1 MSLYVDA
8 KTAAPDSTRNLQ
20 IETLLQEA
28 AQCSGV
34 LRAEVKRE
42 RNRKQPISK
51 EGKVLM
57 ATVEKDHPQSE
68 EEVTFCVCLATSWLM
83 LTSRHCPPR

>member
-34 LRAEVKRE
+34 LFSKVKQ
-42 RNRKQPISK
+42 KKKK
-51 EGKVLM
+51 EAASQQGEQGLM
-57 ATVEKDHPQSE
+57 EQWKKTTQEKAGSE
-68 EEVTFCVCLATSWLM
+68 ILSLWLM
-83 LTSRHCPPR
+83 LTSRHCLPH

>member
-34 LRAEVKRE
+34 LWNKVKQ
-42 RNRKQPISK
+42 KKKTYTASQQ
-51 EGKVLM
+51 GGQGLM
-57 ATVEKDHPQSE
+57 LETWVKTPPNAMC
-68 EEVTFCVCLATSWLM
+68 FATSRLV
-83 LTSRHCPPR
+83 LTSRHYRPR

>member
-42 RNRKQPISK
+42 RKQKATNRQ
-51 EGKVLM
+51 GGQRLM
-57 ATVEKDHPQSE
+57 ATVEKDHPR
-68 EEVTFCVCLATSWLM
+68 V
-83 LTSRHCPPR
+83 RRK

>member
-34 LRAEVKRE
+34 LS
-42 RNRKQPISK
+42 I
-51 EGKVLM
+51 KVEQKTKKKAASQQGGQRLM
-57 ATVEKDHPQSE
+57 
-68 EEVTFCVCLATSWLM
+68 
-83 LTSRHCPPR
+83 